1 MSFSLIIP
9 AAANKSEYTEQM
21 LMPKIFQINK
31 YGISYCVQAA
41 LSLDL
46 NKFDNVYFTILKEHD
61 TLFSISDM
69 LKYQFKRL
77 GINADIIILDKPTTS
92 QAETIYETICKANI
106 EGSIFIK
113 DADCACSL
121 DTDIYPQN
129 GIVVYPL
136 ESMSLVDPQHKSY
149 VAIDDMLYITNTI
162 EKRVID
168 HYFNAGGYCFENV
181 EDFIKHYNELKNENG
196 LYLSHIV
203 YSMLL
208 NNCVF
213 RPFIADDYTD
223 FDSI

>member
-9 AAANKSEYTEQM
+9 AAANKSEYAEQM
-21 LMPKIFQINK
+21 LMPKVFQINQ
-31 YGISYCVQAA
+31 YGISFCVQAA

-46 NKFDNVYFTILKEHD
+46 SKFDNVYFTILKEHD
-61 TLFSISDM
+61 SLFSISEM

-77 GINADIIILDKPTTS
+77 CIDAEIVILDRPTAS
-92 QAETIYETICKANI
+92 QAQTIYETIRKANI

-113 DADCACSL
+113 DADCDCTF

-129 GIVVYPL
+129 GMVVYPL

-168 HYFNAGGYCFENV
+168 HYFNAGGYCFENI
-181 EDFIKHYNELKNENG
+181 EDFIKYYNELKHENG

-208 NNCVF
+208 DNYIF
-213 RPFIADDYTD
+213 RPFIADNYND
-223 FDSI
+223 FDYI